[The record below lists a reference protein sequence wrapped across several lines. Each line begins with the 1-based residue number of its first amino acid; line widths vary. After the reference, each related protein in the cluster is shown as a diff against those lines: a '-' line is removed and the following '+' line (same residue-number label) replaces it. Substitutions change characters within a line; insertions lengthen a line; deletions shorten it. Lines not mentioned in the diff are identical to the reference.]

1 LVSIFFFGFK
11 IKTGSGQRSL
21 GAIKVGQFDPRLFS
35 FLVGKVAG
43 RPASGRGI
51 RISLFLKL
59 FWFLFFV
66 FGTLEGG
73 MCGLLQEPIGNSGS
87 LLDGRKGEE
96 IYLLFEYGGETD
108 GGGGDLSLGFSL
120 DV

>member
-1 LVSIFFFGFK
+1 
-11 IKTGSGQRSL
+11 
-21 GAIKVGQFDPRLFS
+21 
-35 FLVGKVAG
+35 VGKVAG

-96 IYLLFEYGGETD
+96 IYLLFESGGETD
-108 GGGGDLSLGFSL
+108 GGGGSFTWIFVGCVNISNGLVSK
-120 DV
+120 

>member
-1 LVSIFFFGFK
+1 M
-11 IKTGSGQRSL
+11 
-21 GAIKVGQFDPRLFS
+21 
-35 FLVGKVAG
+35 
-43 RPASGRGI
+43 
-51 RISLFLKL
+51 
-59 FWFLFFV
+59 

-96 IYLLFEYGGETD
+96 IYLLFESGGETD
-108 GGGGDLSLGFSL
+108 GGGDLSLGFSL